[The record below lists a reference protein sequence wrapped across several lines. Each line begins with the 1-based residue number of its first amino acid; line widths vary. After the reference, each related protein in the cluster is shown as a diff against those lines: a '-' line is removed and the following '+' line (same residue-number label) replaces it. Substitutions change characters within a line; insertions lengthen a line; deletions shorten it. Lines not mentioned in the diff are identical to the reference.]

1 MKKLSLNQTINVA
14 LPEVIKLIQELQRV
28 KANFD
33 FARYTFNRQGNYQFY
48 NAPIGKAEQWQNK
61 EKNNDGQT
69 DVSWISKMQIVPN
82 TCVDLQELFVIV
94 LGIVGNF
101 RPFVEYLMLIIDE
114 GGKLTDTAYN
124 NFFEKH
130 KKVQEDIMERD
141 NNKEDLDIK
150 EIMKI
155 IHSYIL

>member
-61 EKNNDGQT
+61 EKNNDGDRKST
-69 DVSWISKMQIVPN
+69 RLNSSHA
-82 TCVDLQELFVIV
+82 T
-94 LGIVGNF
+94 
-101 RPFVEYLMLIIDE
+101 
-114 GGKLTDTAYN
+114 
-124 NFFEKH
+124 
-130 KKVQEDIMERD
+130 
-141 NNKEDLDIK
+141 
-150 EIMKI
+150 
-155 IHSYIL
+155 